1 MNTAELLKKLL
12 EIELAVGRT
21 NQVARA
27 MVLEAEES
35 VLQLER
41 QMIGTLRGN
50 ERLREQMEE
59 CDHCSLSRITE
70 DDAALMELSGPLGVR
85 RIRLDDPLTIN

>member
-1 MNTAELLKKLL
+1 
-12 EIELAVGRT
+12 
-21 NQVARA
+21 
-27 MVLEAEES
+27 MVLGAEES

-41 QMIGTLRGN
+41 HVIETLRN
-50 ERLREQMEE
+50 ELLREQMEE

-85 RIRLDDPLTIN
+85 RIRLDDPLRIN